1 MYIRNGVWLEMASW
15 FPFGIFSESSS
26 ELYLL
31 EQALQNPKTCAPL
44 NEWMDGK
51 LDKMSLD
58 WNGKLDKSDVKLDK
72 LAVDQ
77 NVKLD
82 KLAVDW
88 NGKMDKS
95 DVKLDKLAVDWN
107 GKLDKMAVDWN
118 GKLDRMAAD
127 WNGKL
132 DKTDSKM
139 DNGFKATDAKFEK
152 LEAKL
157 DARFEKMEA
166 RLDDKRFELVEFL
179 KERNHA
185 LESQVSDQTTQIREM
200 SGVVGAIRFLETHN
214 AELKAR
220 VEMLEQLL
228 FKNRVSDA

>member
-1 MYIRNGVWLEMASW
+1 MASW

-88 NGKMDKS
+88 NGKLDKS
-95 DVKLDKLAVDWN
+95 DV
-107 GKLDKMAVDWN
+107 KLDKMAVDWN
-118 GKLDRMAAD
+118 GKLDKMAMD

-139 DNGFKATDAKFEK
+139 ENGFKATDAKFEK

-166 RLDDKRFELVEFL
+166 RLDDKRFELVELL

-185 LESQVSDQTTQIREM
+185 LESQVNDQTAQIREM
-200 SGVVGAIRFLETHN
+200 SGVVGAIRFLEIHN

-220 VEMLEQLL
+220 VEMLEQLV
-228 FKNRVSDA
+228 FKGRTPEA